1 MHPASIFSL
10 AALSTIISA
19 TPTLLPRAIDT
30 NIIISS
36 PALLSGNQI
45 QVPVHVPVNLCGNTV
60 DIIGLL
66 NPAFGNTC
74 VNSKVR
80 RDLLL
85 SVQVT
90 VSVILEGGDWVFSVP
105 VGVPF
110 EACGEGFDGSAVA
123 EEMRVG
129 CGVGQGLNIG

>member
-1 MHPASIFSL
+1 M
-10 AALSTIISA
+10 
-19 TPTLLPRAIDT
+19 
-30 NIIISS
+30 
-36 PALLSGNQI
+36 
-45 QVPVHVPVNLCGNTV
+45 
-60 DIIGLL
+60 
-66 NPAFGNTC
+66 
-74 VNSKVR
+74 R

-85 SVQVT
+85 SVRVT

-110 EACGEGFDGSAVA
+110 EACGEGFDGSAVV